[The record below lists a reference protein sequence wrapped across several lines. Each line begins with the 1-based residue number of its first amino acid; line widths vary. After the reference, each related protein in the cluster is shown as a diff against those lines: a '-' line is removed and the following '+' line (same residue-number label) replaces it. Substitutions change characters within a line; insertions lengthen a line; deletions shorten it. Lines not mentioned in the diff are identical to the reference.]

1 MHIQPPR
8 YIVWSTDTVNLRD
21 PFQRRWLLRQTLM
34 RGRAEDIGA
43 LMLADIKREL
53 NQLDLPKEIE
63 SLWRRYLEYSDAR
76 RITSR
81 SK

>member
-1 MHIQPPR
+1 MNIHPPR

-43 LMLADIKREL
+43 LTLADIKREL